1 MRRWTCGFLCVSGLA
16 PPDLTDCKPLPGGGV
31 GRPVLTSNNPEIF
44 WGPGVLYT
52 NSGPLSTRGG
62 GRFDLSG
69 DFGVYLHHINR
80 AGTGA
85 CLSLLAQN
93 PLRGQTVVNVTGSG
107 FDQDDVGGM
116 GIGNSPDFHVARDW
130 LTDRSNISRTVTL
143 VGNASSVLWQRCSR
157 NNTELDGRFAL
168 SSSDALHVFVVASR
182 SSSLADVLSQLKIEA
197 PGEYLDSNPPATFG
211 REAGVYEF
219 DTWSSV
225 VNVSAPS
232 ADDVFSYAINTATG
246 AGFEQV
252 QAFPA
257 LSHLTKSAA
266 EAVGMY
272 GNIYDITILVKNTAA
287 QSRAVTLAFSSLSAA
302 QISRLWDG
310 VGLVDGELLP
320 IQHVPGRAVTVLK
333 EFVLLP
339 LHSRTVHFKTVVP
352 GLTSLPQALSVA
364 FSNASTVLV

>member
-1 MRRWTCGFLCVSGLA
+1 MRLPFCGSG
-16 PPDLTDCKPLPGGGV
+16 V
-31 GRPVLTSNNPEIF
+31 REI
-44 WGPGVLYT
+44 T
-52 NSGPLSTRGG
+52 
-62 GRFDLSG
+62 
-69 DFGVYLHHINR
+69 
-80 AGTGA
+80 
-85 CLSLLAQN
+85 LSLMVGLRCHLPMRCTSSWLRVAAQ
-93 PLRGQTVVNVTGSG
+93 
-107 FDQDDVGGM
+107 
-116 GIGNSPDFHVARDW
+116 
-130 LTDRSNISRTVTL
+130 
-143 VGNASSVLWQRCSR
+143 VLPMS
-157 NNTELDGRFAL
+157 F
-168 SSSDALHVFVVASR
+168 R
-182 SSSLADVLSQLKIEA
+182 SSKLRHLESILTRIRLLLLEGKQAYMNLTPGPVSSTSVHLARM
-197 PGEYLDSNPPATFG
+197 TF
-211 REAGVYEF
+211 
-219 DTWSSV
+219 
-225 VNVSAPS
+225 
-232 ADDVFSYAINTATG
+232 FSYAINTATG